1 MFDKMPKKKRTKK
14 KKIGDKIGGWFL
26 KIKRNY

>member
-1 MFDKMPKKKRTKK
+1 MFDKMPKKKNKK